1 MPSTGMRERNNKGND
16 MTFWYILLAILGL
29 SVLVITHELG
39 HYLMGKWLGFTITE
53 FSVGLGPK
61 IFGIKGK
68 ETEFTLRALP
78 IGGSCRFFGED
89 GKEDDKDKKHPE
101 AFSEDIEQPE
111 EPKEPDPRLFSSKP
125 AWKRFLVVLAGPLT
139 NILTCAVLCF
149 VMLIGADVLL
159 EQSPQEL
166 LVVETVDEN
175 GPAEKAGMKPGDVIL
190 TIDGTAVFNAESL
203 DAALKNASM
212 DGMTVTVQRNAAL
225 ETEQTTEGKLTTTA
239 FHYSGGT
246 TETLQFGSL
255 LDQQTG
261 NKRMHISFRMLPWSQ
276 VTEKYTVWKAA
287 YMAFPETW
295 TLGKTVYQSLG
306 MLISGQAS
314 CRDVTGVVGTVDFV
328 SDAMAQSETASDAW
342 EMFLWFMALI
352 AVNLGIINLLP
363 LPALD
368 GGRLVFIIIEMIRRK
383 PVPPEKEGMVHLIG
397 MIALLL
403 LMLALTISDIIRC
416 FH

>member
-1 MPSTGMRERNNKGND
+1 
-16 MTFWYILLAILGL
+16 MTIWYILLAILGL

-61 IFGIKGK
+61 LFGVKGK

-89 GKEDDKDKKHPE
+89 GMNDEKDKKHPE
-101 AFSEDIEQPE
+101 AFSEDDEQPE
-111 EPKEPDPRLFSSKP
+111 APKTPDPRLFSAKP
-125 AWKRFLVVLAGPLT
+125 AWKRFLVVLAGPLM
-139 NILTCAVLCF
+139 NILTCVLLCF
-149 VMLIGADVLL
+149 VMLVGSGVLK
-159 EQSPQEL
+159 EQSENEVL
-166 LVVETVDEN
+166 IVDSVVEN
-175 GPAEKAGMKPGDVIL
+175 GPAEKAGMQAGDIL
-190 TIDGTAVFNAESL
+190 LSMDGIALTDASKL
-203 DAALKNASM
+203 DEALKNASM
-212 DGMTVTVQRNAAL
+212 EGATVTVLRDATV
-225 ETEQTTEGKLTTTA
+225 ETTETKDGRLTVTA
-239 FHYSGGT
+239 YKASGGT
-246 TETLQFGSL
+246 TKTLTFGNL
-255 LDQQTG
+255 LDQTTG
-261 NKRMHISFRMLPWSQ
+261 NKRLQITFLHVPYEQ

-295 TLGKTVYQSLG
+295 EMGKLVYQSLG
-306 MLISGQAS
+306 MLITGQAS
-314 CRDVTGVVGTVDFV
+314 CSDVTGVVGTVDFV
-328 SDAMAQSETASDAW
+328 SDAMAESRSASDALD
-342 EMFLWFMALI
+342 MFLWFMSLI

-368 GGRLVFIIIEMIRRK
+368 GGRLVFIVIEMIRRK

-397 MIALLL
+397 MIALLG

>member
-1 MPSTGMRERNNKGND
+1 
-16 MTFWYILLAILGL
+16 MTIWYILLAILGL

-89 GKEDDKDKKHPE
+89 GKEDEKDKMHPE
-101 AFSEDIEQPE
+101 AFSEDVEKPE
-111 EPKEPDPRLFSSKP
+111 EPKAPDPRLFSSKP

-139 NILTCAVLCF
+139 NILTCVLLCF

-159 EQSPQEL
+159 EQSKEEL
-166 LVVETVDEN
+166 LIVDTVDEN
-175 GPAEKAGMKPGDVIL
+175 GPAEKAGMQAGDVIL
-190 TIDGTAVFNAESL
+190 SIDGTDLSDAEAL
-203 DAALKNASM
+203 DTALKNASM
-212 DGMTVTVQRNAAL
+212 DGMTVTVLRNAAF
-225 ETEQTTEGKLTTTA
+225 ETDQTAEGKRKTMELRI
-239 FHYSGGT
+239 SGGT
-246 TETLQFGSL
+246 IETLQFGSL

-261 NKRMHISFRMLPWSQ
+261 NKRMHITFRMLPVRQ
-276 VTEKYTVWKAA
+276 VTERYSVIKAA

-295 TLGKTVYQSLG
+295 NLAKAVYQSLG

-328 SDAMAQSETASDAW
+328 SDAMAQSESASDAW

-352 AVNLGIINLLP
+352 AVNLGIVNLLP

-368 GGRLVFIIIEMIRRK
+368 GGRLIFIVIEMIRRK

-403 LMLALTISDIIRC
+403 LMLALTISDIVRC
-416 FH
+416 FGG

>member
-1 MPSTGMRERNNKGND
+1 GEELTMTLSNLRDQETGEKRIK
-16 MTFWYILLAILGL
+16 ILYA
-29 SVLVITHELG
+29 T
-39 HYLMGKWLGFTITE
+39 M
-53 FSVGLGPK
+53 
-61 IFGIKGK
+61 
-68 ETEFTLRALP
+68 
-78 IGGSCRFFGED
+78 
-89 GKEDDKDKKHPE
+89 
-101 AFSEDIEQPE
+101 
-111 EPKEPDPRLFSSKP
+111 P
-125 AWKRFLVVLAGPLT
+125 AWQV
-139 NILTCAVLCF
+139 
-149 VMLIGADVLL
+149 
-159 EQSPQEL
+159 S
-166 LVVETVDEN
+166 
-175 GPAEKAGMKPGDVIL
+175 
-190 TIDGTAVFNAESL
+190 
-203 DAALKNASM
+203 
-212 DGMTVTVQRNAAL
+212 VQ
-225 ETEQTTEGKLTTTA
+225 
-239 FHYSGGT
+239 YS
-246 TETLQFGSL
+246 
-255 LDQQTG
+255 
-261 NKRMHISFRMLPWSQ
+261 
-276 VTEKYTVWKAA
+276 VWKAA

>member
-1 MPSTGMRERNNKGND
+1 
-16 MTFWYILLAILGL
+16 MTIWYILLAILGL

-89 GKEDDKDKKHPE
+89 GKDEDEDKKHPE
-101 AFSEDIEQPE
+101 AFEDSEPEERSEDG
-111 EPKEPDPRLFSSKP
+111 PKAPDPRLFSSKP

-139 NILTCAVLCF
+139 NILTCVVLCF

-159 EQSPQEL
+159 EQSKEAY

-175 GPAEKAGMKPGDVIL
+175 GPAEKAGMQPGDVLLSINDTAL
-190 TIDGTAVFNAESL
+190 TDAEAL
-203 DAALKNASM
+203 DAAMQAASM
-212 DGMTVTVQRNAAL
+212 DGMTVTVLRGAAV
-225 ETEQTTEGKLTTTA
+225 EENNTIEGHLTTTETA
-239 FHYSGGT
+239 VKDGT
-246 TETLQFGSL
+246 VETLTFGSL
-255 LDQQTG
+255 LDQKTG
-261 NKRMHISFRMLPWSQ
+261 NKRMQISYRMLPNRQ
-276 VTEKYTVWKAA
+276 VTEKYSVWKAA

-295 TLGKTVYQSLG
+295 ELGKLIYKSLG
-306 MLISGQAS
+306 MLITGQAS
-314 CRDVTGVVGTVDFV
+314 CGDVTGVVGTVDFV
-328 SDAMAQSETASDAW
+328 SDAMAQSGSASEAW
-342 EMFLWFMALI
+342 ELFLWFMALI

-368 GGRLVFIIIEMIRRK
+368 GGRLVFIIVEMIRRK

-397 MIALLL
+397 MIVLLL
-403 LMLALTISDIIRC
+403 LMLALTVSDIIRC

>member
-1 MPSTGMRERNNKGND
+1 MQ
-16 MTFWYILLAILGL
+16 TFWYILLAILGL

-39 HYLMGKWLGFTITE
+39 HYLMGKWLGFTIVE

-78 IGGSCRFFGED
+78 IGGSCRFYGED
-89 GKEDDKDKKHPE
+89 GSDDEKDKKHPE
-101 AFSEDIEQPE
+101 AFSDDLEQE
-111 EPKEPDPRLFSSKP
+111 TEKPKKPDPRLFSSKP

-139 NILTCAVLCF
+139 NILTCVVLCF
-149 VMLIGADVLL
+149 VLL
-159 EQSPQEL
+159 LAFGTINDASAEGYPVVQE
-166 LVVETVDEN
+166 VTEN
-175 GPAEKAGMKPGDVIL
+175 GPAEKAGVQVGDIIL
-190 TIDGTAVFNAESL
+190 ALDGKQVQNENDLSSALAAAHMEGATLTVLRNATIEESAQTENRL
-203 DAALKNASM
+203 T
-212 DGMTVTVQRNAAL
+212 TVTRKVIGGEELTMTLSNLRDQ
-225 ETEQTTEGKLTTTA
+225 ETGEKRIKILYATMPAWQVSEQ
-239 FHYSGGT
+239 YS
-246 TETLQFGSL
+246 
-255 LDQQTG
+255 
-261 NKRMHISFRMLPWSQ
+261 
-276 VTEKYTVWKAA
+276 VWKAA

-342 EMFLWFMALI
+342 QLFLWFMALI
-352 AVNLGIINLLP
+352 AVNLGIVNLLP

-368 GGRLVFIIIEMIRRK
+368 GGRLIFIIIEMIRRK

-403 LMLALTISDIIRC
+403 LIAALTISDIVRC
-416 FH
+416 FGG

>member
-1 MPSTGMRERNNKGND
+1 
-16 MTFWYILLAILGL
+16 MTIWYVLLAILGL

-61 IFGIKGK
+61 LFGIKGK

-89 GKEDDKDKKHPE
+89 GNDDGKDKQHPE
-101 AFSEDIEQPE
+101 AFEEDDEPKE
-111 EPKEPDPRLFSSKP
+111 EAPKEPDPRLFSSKP
-125 AWKRFLVVLAGPLT
+125 AWKRFLVVLAGPLM
-139 NILTCAVLCF
+139 NILTCVLLCF
-149 VMLIGADVLL
+149 VMLVGSGVLK
-159 EQSPQEL
+159 EQSENEVL
-166 LVVETVDEN
+166 IVDTVFEN
-175 GPAEKAGMKPGDVIL
+175 GPAEKAGLQAGDVLLSMDGIAL
-190 TIDGTAVFNAESL
+190 TDASKL
-203 DAALKNASM
+203 DEALKNASM
-212 DGMTVTVQRNAAL
+212 EGATVTVLRDANVE
-225 ETEQTTEGKLTTTA
+225 ETQTTEGRLTTTTVA
-239 FHYSGGT
+239 VSGGT
-246 TETLQFGSL
+246 VKTLSLGNL
-255 LDQQTG
+255 LDQTTG
-261 NKRMHISFRMLPWSQ
+261 NKRMQIQFRHLPYEQ
-276 VTEKYTVWKAA
+276 VTERYSVWKAA

-295 TLGKTVYQSLG
+295 DMGKLVYQSLG

-314 CRDVTGVVGTVDFV
+314 CGDVTGVVGTVDFV
-328 SDAMAQSETASDAW
+328 SDAMAETQSTADAW
-342 EMFLWFMALI
+342 ELFLWFMALI

-397 MIALLL
+397 MVVLLL
-403 LMLALTISDIIRC
+403 LMLALTVSDIIRC

>member
-1 MPSTGMRERNNKGND
+1 
-16 MTFWYILLAILGL
+16 MTIWYILLAILGL

-89 GKEDDKDKKHPE
+89 GKDEDDKDKKHPE
-101 AFSEDIEQPE
+101 AFAEDVEKPE
-111 EPKEPDPRLFSSKP
+111 DGPKEPDPRLFSSKP
-125 AWKRFLVVLAGPLT
+125 AWKRFLVVLAGPLM
-139 NILTCAVLCF
+139 NILTCVLLCF
-149 VMLIGADVLL
+149 VMLVGADVIKEQTEEQLL
-159 EQSPQEL
+159 IVD
-166 LVVETVDEN
+166 VVQEN
-175 GPAEKAGMKPGDVIL
+175 GPAEKAGMQTGDIL
-190 TIDGTAVFNAESL
+190 LSMDGTTLVNADSL
-203 DAALKNASM
+203 DQGLKNAPM
-212 DGMTVTVQRNAAL
+212 EGMTVAVLRGASL
-225 ETEQTTEGKLTTTA
+225 EQTETAEGRLTTIETKA
-239 FHYSGGT
+239 SGG
-246 TETLQFGSL
+246 EIVTLIFGNL
-255 LDQQTG
+255 LDQTTG
-261 NKRMHISFRMLPWSQ
+261 NKRIKITFLHPSVRQ
-276 VTEKYTVWKAA
+276 VTEQYSVGKAA
-287 YMAFPETW
+287 LTAFPKTW
-295 TLGKTVYQSLG
+295 EMGKLVYESLG
-306 MLISGQAS
+306 MLITGQAKCS
-314 CRDVTGVVGTVDFV
+314 DVTGVVGTVDFV
-328 SDAMAQSETASDAW
+328 SDAMAETESASDAW
-342 EMFLWFMALI
+342 SLFIWFMALI

-368 GGRLVFIIIEMIRRK
+368 GGRLVFIIVEMIRRK

>member
-1 MPSTGMRERNNKGND
+1 MQ
-16 MTFWYILLAILGL
+16 TFWYILLAILGL

-89 GKEDDKDKKHPE
+89 GKDEDDKDKKHPE
-101 AFSEDIEQPE
+101 AFEDEADEPKPE
-111 EPKEPDPRLFSSKP
+111 EKPKAPDPRLFSAKP
-125 AWKRFLVVLAGPLT
+125 AWKRFLVVLAGPLM
-139 NILTCAVLCF
+139 NILTCVLLCF
-149 VMLIGADVLL
+149 VMLVGSGVLK
-159 EQSPQEL
+159 EQSTEEL
-166 LVVETVDEN
+166 LIVDTVLEN
-175 GPAEKAGMKPGDVIL
+175 GPAEKAGIQPGDIL
-190 TIDGTAVFNAESL
+190 LSLDGTSLVNAASL
-203 DAALKNASM
+203 DTALKNAKLEGAS
-212 DGMTVTVQRNAAL
+212 VTVLRNAAVE
-225 ETEQTTEGKLTTTA
+225 ETRSTEGSLTTIGTKA
-239 FHYSGGT
+239 SGG
-246 TETLQFGSL
+246 ETLTLTFGNL
-255 LDQQTG
+255 LDQETG
-261 NKRMHISFRMLPWSQ
+261 NKRMQITFRYPPYTQ
-276 VTEKYTVWKAA
+276 VIEKYSVWKAA

-295 TLGKTVYQSLG
+295 NMGKLVYQSLG
-306 MLISGQAS
+306 MLITGQAKCS
-314 CRDVTGVVGTVDFV
+314 DVTGVVGTVDFV
-328 SDAMAQSETASDAW
+328 SDAMAESESASDAW

-368 GGRLVFIIIEMIRRK
+368 GGRLVFIVVEMIRRK

-403 LMLALTISDIIRC
+403 LMLALTISDIVRC